1 MSTFKPIKVNL
12 APLRDEANIMRD
24 DTPKRSNDD
33 TDYDQL
39 IESLK
44 HRLGELRNRADLLE
58 DELRQPLEA
67 DFGDQAI
74 DLADDEVL
82 AGTDVIARREIAQ
95 VEATLTRIENGSYG
109 RCLSCG
115 DQIADGRLAALPT
128 ASRCINCA

>member
-1 MSTFKPIKVNL
+1 MP
-12 APLRDEANIMRD
+12 
-24 DTPKRSNDD
+24 
-33 TDYDQL
+33 DYDQL
-39 IESLK
+39 IASLK
-44 HRLGELRNRADLLE
+44 HRLGELRNRAGSLE

-115 DQIADGRLAALPT
+115 DPIAGGRLAVLPT